1 MKGIPESLNNLISEF
16 SNLPGIGK
24 KTAERLAIYVLKT
37 DKSQALPLSDAI
49 ISVKNQI
56 KFHDLC
62 RSFVENG
69 ECVICDDSSRDTK
82 LLCILKDPTDIF
94 IIEKTGY
101 NGLYHILGGLI
112 SPMDGLG
119 PDKLNFTN
127 LFSRLDEFEEVI
139 IALEP
144 SSEGDATSS
153 YIINELQD
161 ANIIV
166 SRLARGVPV
175 GASFDYVDELTLTHS
190 LNDRIRI
197 NDT

>member
-37 DKSQALPLSDAI
+37 DKSQTLPLSDAI
-49 ISVKNQI
+49 VSVKNQI
-56 KFHDLC
+56 NFHDLC

-119 PDKLNFTN
+119 PDKLNFIN

-175 GASFDYVDELTLTHS
+175 GASFDYVDEVTLTHS

>member
-1 MKGIPESLNNLISEF
+1 MKGVPESLNNLIAEF
-16 SNLPGIGK
+16 SNLPGVGK
-24 KTAERLAIYVLKT
+24 KTAERLAIYVLKS
-37 DKSQALPLSDAI
+37 DKDKVLPLSDAI
-49 ISVKNQI
+49 ISVKSQI
-56 KFHDLC
+56 EFHDLC
-62 RSFVENG
+62 FSFVENG
-69 ECVICDDSSRDTK
+69 ECVICDDSSRNNK

-119 PDKLNFTN
+119 PDDLNFTN
-127 LFSRLDEFEEVI
+127 LFSRLNEFDEVI

-153 YIINELQD
+153 YIIEQLKN

-197 NDT
+197 NDI